1 MRLDEASRSGQQTE
15 SPSALPPGVAWRT
28 RRAGFFSAARLALLR
43 AAHTRWLLLV
53 VALGILVADV
63 LICTVPLYNTLV
75 SDVQL
80 QNTLASA
87 DSLQR
92 NMQISI
98 RSDTISQQLNQ
109 QLDLSVQNEAKGYLT
124 PFSTPHPTE
133 YLSSG
138 LMNLKQAGSHQ
149 FGSVG

>member
-1 MRLDEASRSGQQTE
+1 MLMGAEGRANLQRYSQDKEWYMRLDEASRSGQQTE
-15 SPSALPPGVAWRT
+15 SPSTLPADIAWRT

-92 NMQISI
+92 NMQIASVAT
-98 RSDTISQQLNQ
+98 RSASN
-109 QLDLSVQNEAKGYLT
+109 
-124 PFSTPHPTE
+124 ST
-133 YLSSG
+133 SSATC
-138 LMNLKQAGSHQ
+138 QSE
-149 FGSVG
+149 

>member
-15 SPSALPPGVAWRT
+15 SPSPLPPGAPWQA
-28 RRAGFFSAARLALLR
+28 RRAGLFSAARLALLR
-43 AAHTRWLLLV
+43 AAHTRWLLVV

-63 LICTVPLYNTLV
+63 LICAVPLYNTLV

-80 QNTLASA
+80 QNTLTSA

-98 RSDTISQQLNQ
+98 RSDTISQQLNH

-124 PFSTPHPTE
+124 P
-133 YLSSG
+133 
-138 LMNLKQAGSHQ
+138 
-149 FGSVG
+149 